1 MIGVLLV
8 DDEALTLELHRRY
21 VERVEGFRVVGE
33 CAGAHAALTA
43 LLESPPAEPIDLVL
57 LDMTM
62 PDGSGLEVLRRL
74 RARGSDVDVI
84 AITAVRDAEVVHQ
97 MAALGVVQYLV
108 KPFSFAVFADRLEQF
123 REYRRRAV
131 GAAGAPTQD
140 EIDALLGA
148 RRPATAPQLPKGLSP
163 ETLSRIRDT
172 VRERSLRP
180 RRRRSSGCPASPPAA
195 TWSTWPTPDASPV
208 NPGTVPPAGPRRST
222 AGGRAAS
229 SHWT

>member
-1 MIGVLLV
+1 MIGVLIV

-33 CAGAHAALTA
+33 CSGAHAALTA
-43 LLESPPAEPIDLVL
+43 LLEHPPVEPIDLVL

-123 REYRRRAV
+123 REYRRRAAD
-131 GAAGAPTQD
+131 AAGAPTQD

-163 ETLSRIRDT
+163 ETLHRIRDT
-172 VRERSLRP
+172 VRERGALS
-180 RRRRSSGCPASPPAA
+180 AA
-195 TWSTWPTPDASPV
+195 E
-208 NPGTVPPAGPRRST
+208 
-222 AGGRAAS
+222 AAS
-229 SHWT
+229 QLGMSRVAARRYLEYLADAGRLTREPRYGAPGRPETEYRWR

>member
-1 MIGVLLV
+1 MIGVLIV

-131 GAAGAPTQD
+131 DAAGAPTQD

-163 ETLSRIRDT
+163 ETLGRIRDT
-172 VRERSLRP
+172 VRERGALSAAEAAAQLGMSRVAARRYLEYLADAGRLTREPRYGAPGRP
-180 RRRRSSGCPASPPAA
+180 ETEYRWR
-195 TWSTWPTPDASPV
+195 
-208 NPGTVPPAGPRRST
+208 
-222 AGGRAAS
+222 
-229 SHWT
+229 